1 MRKIM
6 FASVAVLALGACS
19 TFENLTGGGG
29 QSAQPVAMND
39 TRSID
44 AMAASE
50 LMDMDVIGR
59 DGASVGEINDVLV
72 DRQGRPQRVVV
83 SRGGFLGFGGTD
95 VALDVDDLRH
105 SPARQALVAT
115 DVTAA
120 NVDRLPQ
127 AADTGNLVSLS
138 KGR

>member
-19 TFENLTGGGG
+19 TFENLTGGG
-29 QSAQPVAMND
+29 QSAQPVSMGD
-39 TRSID
+39 TRAIGS
-44 AMAASE
+44 MAASE

-59 DGASVGEINDVLV
+59 DGASVGEVDDVLV

-83 SRGGFLGFGGTD
+83 SRGGFLGFGGTN
-95 VALDVDDLRH
+95 VALDVDNLRH
-105 SPARQALVAT
+105 SPSRQALVAT
-115 DVTAA
+115 EVTAA

-127 AADTGNLVSLS
+127 ATDNGNLVSLS

>member
-19 TFENLTGGGG
+19 TFENLTGGG

-59 DGASVGEINDVLV
+59 DGASVGEVNDVLV
-72 DRQGRPQRVVV
+72 DRQGRPQRVVI

-105 SPARQALVAT
+105 APAREALVAT
-115 DVTAA
+115 EVTSA
-120 NVDRLPQ
+120 NIDRLPQ
-127 AADTGNLVSLS
+127 ATDTGNLVSLS